1 MKHARSH
8 RIPAFA
14 HLCVGAAALALTAAC
29 ANGQPQAN
37 APAPTATLRGLIGDA
52 ACDSDAQCRTV
63 PIGAKACGGPEAYLA
78 WSLAR
83 TDAGALQAEA
93 ARHAKASRLE
103 AAAKGM
109 ASNCAVVVD
118 PGAYCAPAETG
129 ASTASA
135 GPARVCRL
143 RSSRSGAGK
152 PIY

>member
-1 MKHARSH
+1 M
-8 RIPAFA
+8 
-14 HLCVGAAALALTAAC
+14 ALTAAC

-37 APAPTATLRGLIGDA
+37 VPPSTTTVRGLIGDA
-52 ACDSDAQCRTV
+52 ACDSDAQCRTI

-83 TDAGALQAEA
+83 TDERALRAEA
-93 ARHAKASRLE
+93 DRHAKAARLD

-118 PGAYCAPAETG
+118 PGAYCALAEPA

-143 RSSRSGAGK
+143 RSSRSGTGK